1 VADPSE
7 WIRRIWAEL
16 DVWATA
22 LGDWIVRWLRIESAW
37 TGVAVI
43 GFCFSVWAAVDG
55 WLDFAS
61 VREEIRRGHL
71 IYRGPRWWIAIG
83 NLASSSAWAFA
94 WLLGIAVGVMAITRA
109 WIEYVGWALVAMF
122 LLLAAIQVW
131 NRYARRKVSRAVS
144 HGRA

>member
-1 VADPSE
+1 VS
-7 WIRRIWAEL
+7 
-16 DVWATA
+16 
-22 LGDWIVRWLRIESAW
+22 IEAVW
-37 TGVAVI
+37 TGIAVI
-43 GFCFSVWAAVDG
+43 GFCFSLWAALDG

-71 IYRGPRWWIAIG
+71 IYRGPRWWIAVG
-83 NLASSSAWAFA
+83 NLASSGGWAFA
-94 WLLGIAVGVMAITRA
+94 WLMGIAIGVMAITRVRVEDA
-109 WIEYVGWALVAMF
+109 GSVLVVMF